1 MIPVVFTACWL
12 IDRLAESIGRDTGRQ
27 RQVTKGG
34 RTKKNKQILHERE
47 KEVTVPVGKPWVRR
61 E

>member
-34 RTKKNKQILHERE
+34 RTKKTNKYYTKERSDCTSWE
-47 KEVTVPVGKPWVRR
+47 AVGAP
-61 E
+61 